1 MKNVYTKPVKF
12 KRESSV
18 KSTLKKTSF
27 PKTEK
32 NANPDASA
40 NPDADAIPV
49 KKNEQTKD
57 KLSRKNIGL
66 LSKSQLNK
74 K

>member
-1 MKNVYTKPVKF
+1 MLNPPIKEK
-12 KRESSV
+12 
-18 KSTLKKTSF
+18 SF
-27 PKTEK
+27 PTTEN

-57 KLSRKNIGL
+57 KLS
-66 LSKSQLNK
+66 
-74 K
+74 